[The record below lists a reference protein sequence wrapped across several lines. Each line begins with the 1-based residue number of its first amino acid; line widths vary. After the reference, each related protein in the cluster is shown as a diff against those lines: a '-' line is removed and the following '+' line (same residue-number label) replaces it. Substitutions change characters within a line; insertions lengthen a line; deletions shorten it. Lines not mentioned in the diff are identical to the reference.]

1 MPSKFCPQGDAW
13 RGHGILRFQSF
24 KNLTTRQPFSRNT
37 LLMDKNRRHMSQEST
52 NLTQREIKE
61 VLTLMTEK
69 KKKAAAVCCVTELA
83 EELAVQKEQG
93 QGRKCY

>member
-1 MPSKFCPQGDAW
+1 MESLDSS
-13 RGHGILRFQSF
+13 L

-69 KKKAAAVCCVTELA
+69 KKAAAVCCVMELA
-83 EELAVQKEQG
+83 EELTAQEEQG
-93 QGRKCY
+93 QGKKCY

>member
-1 MPSKFCPQGDAW
+1 
-13 RGHGILRFQSF
+13 
-24 KNLTTRQPFSRNT
+24 
-37 LLMDKNRRHMSQEST
+37 MSQEST

-69 KKKAAAVCCVTELA
+69 KKAAAVCCVMELA
-83 EELAVQKEQG
+83 EELAAQEEQG